1 MSVITKHKSELLM
14 QSSGAPRHL
23 MSMHKVQ
30 TATTYSRP
38 SIYRLIA
45 QEGFPRPIKL
55 GGNKIAFFADEI
67 AAWIASR
74 ERALPNAGAEGDNS
88 DPHVAREGRP

>member
-14 QSSGAPRHL
+14 QSSGAPRPL
-23 MSMHKVQ
+23 MSNKVQ

-38 SIYRLIA
+38 SIYRLIV
-45 QEGFPRPIKL
+45 QQGFPRPIKL

>member
-1 MSVITKHKSELLM
+1 MFVLTKHKSELLM
-14 QSSGAPRHL
+14 QCSGAPRPL
-23 MSMHKVQ
+23 MSMQKVQ

-45 QEGFPRPIKL
+45 EEGFPRPIKL

-74 ERALPNAGAEGDNS
+74 ERALPNAAAEDDS
-88 DPHVAREGRP
+88 PDSHVTQDGRP